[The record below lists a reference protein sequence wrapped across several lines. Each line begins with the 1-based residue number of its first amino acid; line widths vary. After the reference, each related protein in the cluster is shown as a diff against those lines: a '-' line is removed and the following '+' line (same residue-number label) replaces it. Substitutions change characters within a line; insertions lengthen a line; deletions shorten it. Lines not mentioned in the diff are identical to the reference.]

1 MKAPVS
7 LTSFRPQKS
16 LAIAIGVLAVVVLPF
31 LSYYTVNEGE
41 RGILLRYGKIVK
53 VAEPGLGFKI
63 PFMESVEKI
72 STRNQAVVYQGLQAY
87 SRDQQPAQMTV
98 SVSFHIK
105 PSEAGAVYTTYNTI
119 EALKDRLIVR
129 QLPTQLENVFGQY
142 TAISAVQDRTKLVQD
157 LQNAMRK
164 AVVGPVVID
173 GVQIENIDFS
183 DAYEKSIED
192 RMKAEV
198 AIATRKQNLETE
210 KIQAQIAVTQAQA
223 EADSKLAA
231 AKAEAE
237 TIRVR
242 GAAEAETIR
251 LKVRLKQKLSACA
264 VKLCGRIPDLLPS
277 PLLSVGTVNCPIP
290 TIPGST
296 VPFISTKEK
305 KGRFRGP

>member
-1 MKAPVS
+1 MVFMKLNPLKLSNQRSKTIAY
-7 LTSFRPQKS
+7 S
-16 LAIAIGVLAVVVLPF
+16 LAGLLVLFLLM
-31 LSYYTVNEGE
+31 LSYYTINEGE

-63 PFMESVEKI
+63 PFIEQVEKL

-87 SRDQQPAQMTV
+87 SRDQQPARMTV
-98 SVSFHIK
+98 SVSFHVP
-105 PSEAGAVYTTYNTI
+105 PSETGAVYTNYNTI
-119 EALKDRLIVR
+119 DALKERLIVR

-157 LQNAMRK
+157 LQNAMK
-164 AVVGPVVID
+164 KSIVGPVVID

-223 EADSKLAA
+223 QAESKLAA

-237 TIRVR
+237 AIRLK
-242 GAAEAETIR
+242 GAAEAEAIR
-251 LKVRLKQKLSACA
+251 LRGEALRDNPGLVDLTTAERWDGKL
-264 VKLCGRIPDLLPS
+264 PE
-277 PLLSVGTVNCPIP
+277 TM
-290 TIPGST
+290 IPGGA
-296 VPFISTKEK
+296 VPFISAK
-305 KGRFRGP
+305 

>member
-1 MKAPVS
+1 
-7 LTSFRPQKS
+7 
-16 LAIAIGVLAVVVLPF
+16 
-31 LSYYTVNEGE
+31 
-41 RGILLRYGKIVK
+41 
-53 VAEPGLGFKI
+53 
-63 PFMESVEKI
+63 
-72 STRNQAVVYQGLQAY
+72 
-87 SRDQQPAQMTV
+87 MTV

-173 GVQIENIDFS
+173 GVQIENTDFS

-210 KIQAQIAVTQAQA
+210 KIQAQIAVTQA
-223 EADSKLAA
+223 
-231 AKAEAE
+231 
-237 TIRVR
+237 RR
-242 GAAEAETIR
+242 
-251 LKVRLKQKLSACA
+251 KQ
-264 VKLCGRIPDLLPS
+264 
-277 PLLSVGTVNCPIP
+277 TVN
-290 TIPGST
+290 
-296 VPFISTKEK
+296 
-305 KGRFRGP
+305 

>member
-7 LTSFRPQKS
+7 ITSFRPQKS
-16 LAIAIGVLAVVVLPF
+16 IAIVIGVLAVVVLPF

-157 LQNAMRK
+157 LQ
-164 AVVGPVVID
+164 
-173 GVQIENIDFS
+173 
-183 DAYEKSIED
+183 
-192 RMKAEV
+192 AEV

-251 LKVRLKQKLSACA
+251 LKSAAEAEAIRLRGEALRDNPGLVALTTAERWDGKL
-264 VKLCGRIPDLLPS
+264 PD
-277 PLLSVGTVNCPIP
+277 TM
-290 TIPGST
+290 IPGST
-296 VPFISTKEK
+296 VPFISTK
-305 KGRFRGP
+305 

>member
-1 MKAPVS
+1 M
-7 LTSFRPQKS
+7 
-16 LAIAIGVLAVVVLPF
+16 
-31 LSYYTVNEGE
+31 
-41 RGILLRYGKIVK
+41 
-53 VAEPGLGFKI
+53 
-63 PFMESVEKI
+63 
-72 STRNQAVVYQGLQAY
+72 
-87 SRDQQPAQMTV
+87 
-98 SVSFHIK
+98 
-105 PSEAGAVYTTYNTI
+105 
-119 EALKDRLIVR
+119 
-129 QLPTQLENVFGQY
+129 PTQLENVFGQY

-237 TIRVR
+237 TIRLKS
-242 GAAEAETIR
+242 AAEAEAIR
-251 LKVRLKQKLSACA
+251 LRGEALRDNPGLVALTTAERWDGKL
-264 VKLCGRIPDLLPS
+264 PD
-277 PLLSVGTVNCPIP
+277 TM
-290 TIPGST
+290 IPGST
-296 VPFISTKEK
+296 VPFISTK
-305 KGRFRGP
+305 

>member
-7 LTSFRPQKS
+7 ITSFRPQKS
-16 LAIAIGVLAVVVLPF
+16 IAIVIGVLAVVVLPF

-119 EALKDRLIVR
+119 ESLKERLIVR

-242 GAAEAETIR
+242 GAAE
-251 LKVRLKQKLSACA
+251 
-264 VKLCGRIPDLLPS
+264 
-277 PLLSVGTVNCPIP
+277 
-290 TIPGST
+290 
-296 VPFISTKEK
+296 
-305 KGRFRGP
+305 

>member
-223 EADSKLAA
+223 EADSKQ
-231 AKAEAE
+231 AE

-251 LKVRLKQKLSACA
+251 LKSAAEAEAIRLRGEALRENPGLVALTTAERWDGKL
-264 VKLCGRIPDLLPS
+264 PD
-277 PLLSVGTVNCPIP
+277 TM
-290 TIPGST
+290 IPGST
-296 VPFISTKEK
+296 VPFISTK
-305 KGRFRGP
+305 

>member
-1 MKAPVS
+1 MKLNPLKLSNQRSKTIAY
-7 LTSFRPQKS
+7 S
-16 LAIAIGVLAVVVLPF
+16 LAGLLVLFLLM
-31 LSYYTVNEGE
+31 LSYYTINEGE

-63 PFMESVEKI
+63 PFIEQVEKL

-87 SRDQQPAQMTV
+87 SRDQQPARMTV
-98 SVSFHIK
+98 SVSFHVP
-105 PSEAGAVYTTYNTI
+105 PSETGAVYTNYNTI
-119 EALKDRLIVR
+119 DALKERLIVR

-157 LQNAMRK
+157 LQNAMK
-164 AVVGPVVID
+164 KSIVGPVVID

-223 EADSKLAA
+223 QAESKLAA

-237 TIRVR
+237 AIRLK
-242 GAAEAETIR
+242 GAAEAEAIR
-251 LKVRLKQKLSACA
+251 LRGEALRDNPGLVDLTTAERWDGKL
-264 VKLCGRIPDLLPS
+264 PE
-277 PLLSVGTVNCPIP
+277 TM
-290 TIPGST
+290 IPGGA
-296 VPFISTKEK
+296 VPFISAK
-305 KGRFRGP
+305 

>member
-72 STRNQAVVYQGLQAY
+72 STRANQALVYQGLQAY

-119 EALKDRLIVR
+119 ARLKDRLIVR

-251 LKVRLKQKLSACA
+251 LKSAAEAVAIRLRGEALRDNPGLVGPHHCRT
-264 VKLCGRIPDLLPS
+264 LGR
-277 PLLSVGTVNCPIP
+277 
-290 TIPGST
+290 
-296 VPFISTKEK
+296 
-305 KGRFRGP
+305 

>member
-210 KIQAQIAVTQAQA
+210 KIQAQIAQA

-251 LKVRLKQKLSACA
+251 LKSAAEAEAIRLRGEALRENPGLVALTTAERWDGKL
-264 VKLCGRIPDLLPS
+264 PD
-277 PLLSVGTVNCPIP
+277 TM
-290 TIPGST
+290 IPGST
-296 VPFISTKEK
+296 VPFISTK
-305 KGRFRGP
+305 

>member
-1 MKAPVS
+1 MKAPTLNAFQMPHRIVG
-7 LTSFRPQKS
+7 
-16 LAIAIGVLAVVVLPF
+16 LAFAGLLIIFLLF
-31 LSYYTVNEGE
+31 LSYFTVNEGE

-63 PFMESVEKI
+63 PFIESVEKI

-87 SRDQQPAQMTV
+87 SRDQQPAQMSV
-98 SVSFHIK
+98 SVSFHIP
-105 PSEAGAVYTTYNTI
+105 PSETDAVYTTYNTI
-119 EALKDRLIVR
+119 DALKERLIVR

-142 TAISAVQDRTKLVQD
+142 TAISAVQDRTRLVQD

-164 AVVGPVVID
+164 AVVGPVIID

-210 KIQAQIAVTQAQA
+210 KIQAQIAITQAQA
-223 EADSKLAA
+223 EAESRLAA

-237 TIRVR
+237 TIRLK
-242 GAAEAETIR
+242 GAAESEAIR
-251 LKVRLKQKLSACA
+251 LRGQALRENPSLV
-264 VKLCGRIPDLLPS
+264 DLTTAERWNGQLPS
-277 PLLSVGTVNCPIP
+277 TMIP
-290 TIPGST
+290 NGAM
-296 VPFISTKEK
+296 PFITAK
-305 KGRFRGP
+305 

>member
-1 MKAPVS
+1 MQAPALKLPVQ
-7 LTSFRPQKS
+7 PHK
-16 LAIAIGVLAVVVLPF
+16 IVLLLLFGLFIIF
-31 LSYYTVNEGE
+31 LLLMSYYTVNEGE

-53 VAEPGLGFKI
+53 VAEPGLGFKV
-63 PFMESVEKI
+63 PFIEGVEKI

-87 SRDQQPAQMTV
+87 SRDQQPAKMTV
-98 SVSFHIK
+98 SVSFHVP

-119 EALKDRLIVR
+119 DALKERLIVR

-164 AVVGPVVID
+164 AVVGPVIID

-223 EADSKLAA
+223 EAESKLA
-231 AKAEAE
+231 
-237 TIRVR
+237 
-242 GAAEAETIR
+242 
-251 LKVRLKQKLSACA
+251 
-264 VKLCGRIPDLLPS
+264 
-277 PLLSVGTVNCPIP
+277 PLRPRPRQFV
-290 TIPGST
+290 
-296 VPFISTKEK
+296 
-305 KGRFRGP
+305 

>member
-7 LTSFRPQKS
+7 ITSFRPQKS
-16 LAIAIGVLAVVVLPF
+16 IAIAIGVLAVVVLPF

-183 DAYEKSIED
+183 DAYEKS
-192 RMKAEV
+192 KAEV

-251 LKVRLKQKLSACA
+251 LKSAAEAEAIRLRGEALRENPGLVALTTAERWDGKL
-264 VKLCGRIPDLLPS
+264 PD
-277 PLLSVGTVNCPIP
+277 TM
-290 TIPGST
+290 IPGST
-296 VPFISTKEK
+296 VPFISTK
-305 KGRFRGP
+305 